1 MSSLPPFVD
10 PPEGWRG
17 RARGLLLGTGRQR
30 LPLAVLA
37 LVALGVGVFV
47 WAQLQPRPQPA
58 PADGGPITAAQVQAT
73 ATPQPQAGSGA
84 GAGVTVH
91 VTGRVRQPGVQ
102 ELPAGSR
109 VADAVAAAGGTTAG
123 ADLERVNLAR
133 KLLDGEQVQVP
144 AKGQPLAA
152 PPPAP
157 GTPAGP
163 GEAGP
168 TQVQPLDLNTATA
181 EQLEALPGVGEVTAQ
196 RIIDHR
202 AKRPF
207 RSVEDLLDV
216 EGIGE
221 RRLESLRGLVAVAG

>member
-1 MSSLPPFVD
+1 VSSLPPFLE
-10 PPEGWRG
+10 PPDDWRG
-17 RARGLLLGTGRQR
+17 RLRGMLLGTGRQR

-37 LVALGVGVFV
+37 LVTLGVGVFV
-47 WAQLQPRPQPA
+47 WAQLRPQPQPA

-73 ATPQPQAGSGA
+73 ATPQSRAGGGS

-144 AKGQPLAA
+144 TKGQPLAA
-152 PPPAP
+152 PPAP
-157 GTPAGP
+157 GAPASP

-168 TQVQPLDLNTATA
+168 TQGQPLDLNTATA

-196 RIIDHR
+196 RIVAHR
-202 AKRPF
+202 AKQPF

>member
-1 MSSLPPFVD
+1 MSSLPPFLEPSD
-10 PPEGWRG
+10 DWRG
-17 RARGLLLGTGRQR
+17 RLRGLLLGTGRQR
-30 LPLAVLA
+30 LPLVLLA
-37 LVALGVGVFV
+37 LTALGVGVFTWV
-47 WAQLQPRPQPA
+47 QLRPQPQPA

-73 ATPQPQAGSGA
+73 ATPQPQAGSGSGT

-144 AKGQPLAA
+144 AKGQPLVA

-157 GTPAGP
+157 AGA
-163 GEAGP
+163 AGAAP
-168 TQVQPLDLNTATA
+168 TQGQPLDLNTATA

-202 AKRPF
+202 ANRPF

-221 RRLESLRGLVAVAG
+221 RRLESLRGLVTVAG